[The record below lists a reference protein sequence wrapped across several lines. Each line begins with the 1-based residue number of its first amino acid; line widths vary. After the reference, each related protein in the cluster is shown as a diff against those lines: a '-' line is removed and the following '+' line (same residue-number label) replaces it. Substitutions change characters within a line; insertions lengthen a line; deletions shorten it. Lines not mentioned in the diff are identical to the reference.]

1 MESKDSNTKDRVKK
15 EYLRNPSI
23 ELVGYLLRETKETL
37 RVKSVRIGKIDGKL
51 DKVVNEDR
59 VYKVVDDN
67 KFVKV
72 FVDAG
77 ALREYN
83 ELSTSAQRLM
93 TAIIEGLTYNQD
105 WFYYNPIKLSRDS
118 NIGEHNIS
126 VYMNELVEKEWIYR
140 SSEKRKYWINI
151 CYICFGD
158 REEIYREY
166 QLTSR

>member
-1 MESKDSNTKDRVKK
+1 MKDRDNKDKNNNRK
-15 EYLRNPSI
+15 EYLKNPSI

-67 KFVKV
+67 KFVKI
-72 FVDAG
+72 FIDAG

-93 TAIIEGLTYNQD
+93 TAIIEGLTYN
-105 WFYYNPIKLSRDS
+105 
-118 NIGEHNIS
+118 
-126 VYMNELVEKEWIYR
+126 
-140 SSEKRKYWINI
+140 
-151 CYICFGD
+151 
-158 REEIYREY
+158 
-166 QLTSR
+166 